1 MKYDEDI
8 SSLGLHLREFLLA
21 QLDGCIEIPDL
32 SANMVAY
39 GYGSGYIDMICTII
53 PSKKGIKLGFYKGSE
68 LPDPENLLTGS
79 GKVHRY
85 VEIKSEKDIRSRAIK
100 QLVKEAIKSWKTRK
114 QTKALSA
121 DRVRQSYG
129 GGARLPKAGF

>member
-1 MKYDEDI
+1 MQSKVEEILMKYDESI
-8 SSLGLHLREFLLA
+8 SSLGLHLRKFLLS
-21 QLDGCIEIPDL
+21 QLDGCSEMPDI
-32 SANMVAY
+32 SANMIAY
-39 GYGSGYIDMICTII
+39 GYGTGYIDMICTII

-85 VEIKSEKDIRSRAIK
+85 VEIKSEKDIRSRAIR
-100 QLVKEAIKSWKTRK
+100 QLMKEAIKSWKTRK

-121 DRVRQSYG
+121 DRVR
-129 GGARLPKAGF
+129 